1 MNWEKIKWFYEAC
14 AELNISKTAKRLNLS
29 QPALS
34 RHVSDLEHN
43 VGYKLFNRSHSGLSL
58 TPKGV
63 QLFELS
69 KEIAGKV
76 QSIEKLTM
84 FRGESGRKNLKIE
97 TSVTLATMWF
107 PHYIPNF
114 IKENPEIQLDLDGLQ
129 DEEKL
134 LTGEAD
140 VAISTYIPN
149 RTDLIQ
155 ESLMTFHLGLYAS
168 PDYLEKHGK
177 PLSIEDLKTHKFISY
192 GKNELHHYGTGINTF
207 FENLD
212 DFQLQSPIVMNMGT
226 SIVTVASK
234 GVGIIVLSSEYP
246 GLPESNLVQILPQVK
261 CEVEI
266 FISFPRAKE
275 GCVPVEKLKS
285 FLKKELRQNNEQD
298 LESSV
303 VKFQNS

>member
-14 AELNISKTAKRLNLS
+14 SELNISKTAKRLNLS

-34 RHVSDLEHN
+34 RHVRDLEHN

-58 TPKGV
+58 TPKGFK
-63 QLFELS
+63 LFDLS
-69 KEIAGKV
+69 KEIAEKM

-84 FRGESGRKNLKIE
+84 FKDESGRKSLKIE

-107 PHYIPNF
+107 PHYVPNF

-134 LTGEAD
+134 LNGKAD

-149 RTDLIQ
+149 RTDLVQ

-168 PDYLEKHGK
+168 PDYLEKQGT
-177 PLSIEDLKTHKFISY
+177 PLSIEDLKHHKFISY
-192 GKNELHHYGTGINTF
+192 GKNELHQYGIGINAL
-207 FENLD
+207 FENIN

-234 GVGIIVLSSEYP
+234 GIGIIVLSSEYP
-246 GLPESNLVQILPQVK
+246 GLPESNLVHILPQIK

-266 FISFPRAKE
+266 FISFPREKE
-275 GCVPVEKLKS
+275 GYSPVQKLKS
-285 FLKKELRQNNEQD
+285 FLKKELTQNNENN

-303 VKFQNS
+303 VKLQNS